1 MMHSTYSFICKYS
14 FTGLHQWAGNRE
26 AEMDRGMVRGYYYG
40 LCLMAERLETGLTQL
55 DESADT
61 QTYFDQFFW

>member
-1 MMHSTYSFICKYS
+1 
-14 FTGLHQWAGNRE
+14 
-26 AEMDRGMVRGYYYG
+26 MDRGMVRGYYYG